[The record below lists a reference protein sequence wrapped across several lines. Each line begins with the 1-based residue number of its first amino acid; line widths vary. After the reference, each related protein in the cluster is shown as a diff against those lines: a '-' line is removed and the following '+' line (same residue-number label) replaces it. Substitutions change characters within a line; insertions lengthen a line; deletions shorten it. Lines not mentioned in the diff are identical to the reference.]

1 MPSRPSERSDGTIL
15 LTYEEVRRRIRDKR
29 SYLLL
34 GNGFSIACDPVFRY
48 GSLYQAAVKAGLSRR
63 AQLLFQR
70 YGTNNFEGVMKL
82 LDGSDWVARTYGLVK
97 NKSSGMAEDLEVIKG
112 TLVTAIS
119 SSHLETPGDIVDGR
133 KTSTAKFLEP
143 FHVVFT
149 TNYDLLLYWVVM
161 HAGDPPPFEDCF
173 RADQDEPDV
182 HYLVFSQR
190 LKDKRGLLYLH
201 GALHLYLHNG
211 ELRKHTWTRSGQ
223 RLTEL
228 IRDGF
233 AKGQYPLFVAEG
245 SPEKKLEQI
254 QGNGYLWY
262 CLDKLRNIES
272 PLVVFG
278 HSLGPSDNHISD
290 AIVAARKLPTL
301 IVGLHGDLNSKENQ
315 ATRMRVQ
322 QIADRRAQLPGH
334 PTPLQ
339 VFFYDADS
347 AQVWANS

>member
-1 MPSRPSERSDGTIL
+1 MPRRPSERPDGAI
-15 LTYEEVRRRIRDKR
+15 LTYEEVCRRIEDKR

-70 YGTNNFEGVMKL
+70 YGTNNFEGAMKL
-82 LDGSDWVARTYGLVK
+82 LDDSDWVARTYGLVK
-97 NKSSGMAEDLEVIKG
+97 NKPSGMAEDLEVIKR
-112 TLVTAIS
+112 TLVAAIS
-119 SSHLETPGDIVDGR
+119 SSHLETPGDIADGR

-173 RADQDEPDV
+173 RADQDEPDAP
-182 HYLVFSQR
+182 YLVFSQR

-211 ELRKHTWTRSGQ
+211 ELRKHSWTCSEQ

-228 IRDGF
+228 IRDGL

-245 SPEKKLEQI
+245 SPE
-254 QGNGYLWY
+254 
-262 CLDKLRNIES
+262 
-272 PLVVFG
+272 
-278 HSLGPSDNHISD
+278 
-290 AIVAARKLPTL
+290 
-301 IVGLHGDLNSKENQ
+301 
-315 ATRMRVQ
+315 
-322 QIADRRAQLPGH
+322 
-334 PTPLQ
+334 
-339 VFFYDADS
+339 
-347 AQVWANS
+347 